1 MESGIYPFI
10 LRHSRRD
17 QVVLVLLSVAA
28 LPFLYYSFELP
39 KLIVN
44 EALSNSAPFPK
55 VWLGLELGQLPY
67 LFTLC
72 AIFLALVLINGAF
85 KFFTSTYRYKVG
97 DRLLRRLRYQ
107 LVERLLR
114 FPVGDFRNQSSGQVV
129 SMVAAETS
137 PLGFFMSEAL
147 TVPTVAAGTLFTI
160 LLFIFTQDWMMGMAA
175 IALYPFQMYLIPR
188 IQKRVNDL
196 QRRESLAVRGV
207 SDNVSQLISNAAEIH
222 GNDTSQFELA
232 NITRRLQTIFDLRV
246 RIASSRY
253 TVNVLNQ
260 FFSQLTPFFFL
271 SIGGFLVIRG
281 EISLGSLVA
290 VLAAH
295 KDMYAPWKDLIDYY
309 QKAEDARVKYG
320 QLREYF
326 TPKSLMAASV
336 IHDDVPHLKLDRA
349 ELILSNVI
357 VDSGDGVKSLD
368 GATARLDLPIHAAF
382 IGGTG
387 NSRSELAR
395 LLLRQSKPTSGDL
408 RLGELAIAD
417 LPDSVIGRRVAYAG
431 SDVWLAGGTLR
442 ELLIYPLLRRPNTAS
457 PHAGEREATLTG
469 NCAWNPDA
477 DWIDYGAAGCRD
489 ITELDENLLELLRAT
504 DLEAEVF
511 DWGIRR
517 PLQRVSADE
526 TARLLRAR
534 SDLRGR
540 LQEAGLANAVE
551 HFDPTRFLEGCTLGE
566 NIIFGTF
573 IGSIDSSEH
582 QVLDQHLF
590 ATLAESELQQ
600 DCLRIGLTVAGLMLE
615 MFKDLDP
622 HDAFFQDFNFIR
634 PEDLPAYETMW
645 RRAETHGVSSLH
657 ADGQHALIRLALQ
670 LTASRHTLG
679 VVDDA
684 LRIKVLRAR
693 QRFQKTLPKNLVR
706 WIVFFDP
713 QLVDPARNLYENLLF
728 GKAISVRPDTQT
740 QIARTM
746 RTVIEK
752 VDLLA
757 LTLRLGMQFDTGIGA
772 SRLSV
777 SQRQRIVLA
786 RCLIKRPDILILNE
800 AFAGIEPSRRDT
812 LLASLRQRMSD
823 RTVLMIE
830 PADDHVALMQRTF
843 DIVNGRLLER
853 TSAAGLS
860 ERGLNSRPSAVGL
873 GGSAEIMAQI
883 PLFAGIDR
891 SKLKLL
897 AFTSEEVT
905 YSAGDVI
912 FRQGDLGDRAY
923 VILDGQVEVV
933 IESTSSGESV
943 VAEIG
948 KHQIFG
954 EMALLANRPRTTSIR
969 AARDTRLLALR
980 QDVFVRLVEEDAAI
994 ALGIARVLIDRL
1006 ANTLQGVGKR

>member
-44 EALSNSAPFPK
+44 EALSDSATFPK
-55 VWLGLELGQLPY
+55 AWFGLELGQLPY

-175 IALYPFQMYLIPR
+175 IALYPFQMYLVPR

-271 SIGGFLVIRG
+271 SIGGYLVIRG

-336 IHDDVPHLKLDRA
+336 IHDDAPHLELNRT

-368 GATARLDLPIHAAF
+368 GATARLSLPIHAAF

-408 RLGELAIAD
+408 RLGEVTIAD

-442 ELLIYPLLRRPNTAS
+442 ELLTYPLLRRPNVPST
-457 PHAGEREATLTG
+457 HAGEREAILTG

-489 ITELDENLLELLRAT
+489 ATELDPILLDLLRAT

-511 DWGIRR
+511 DWGVRR

-526 TARLLRAR
+526 VARLLLAR
-534 SDLRGR
+534 SDLRRR
-540 LQEAGLANAVE
+540 LEKAGLADALE
-551 HFDPTRFLEGCTLGE
+551 HFDPTQFLEGCTLGE

-573 IGSIDSSEH
+573 VDSIESSEREL
-582 QVLDQHLF
+582 LDQHLF
-590 ATLAESELQQ
+590 ATLAEADLHH

-622 HDAFFQDFNFIR
+622 NDGFFQDFNFIR
-634 PEDLPAYETMW
+634 AEDLPAYETMW
-645 RRAETHGVSSLH
+645 RRAETHGASSL
-657 ADGQHALIRLALQ
+657 DTEGQHALIRLALR
-670 LTASRHTLG
+670 LSASRHTLG
-679 VVDDA
+679 VVDEA
-684 LRIKVLRAR
+684 LRTKVLHAR
-693 QRFQKTLPKNLVR
+693 QRFQKTLPRALER
-706 WIVFFDP
+706 SLVFFDP
-713 QLVDPARNLYENLLF
+713 QRVDPARSLYENLLF
-728 GKAISVRPDTQT
+728 GQAISGRPDTQA
-740 QIARTM
+740 QIAAAM
-746 RTVIEK
+746 RAVIET
-752 VDLLA
+752 VDLVALA
-757 LTLRLGMQFDTGIGA
+757 LRLGMQFDTGIGA

-786 RCLIKRPDILILNE
+786 RCLIKRPDIFILNE
-800 AFAGIEPSRRDT
+800 AFAGIEPARRDT
-812 LLASLRQRMSD
+812 VLACLRQRMSN
-823 RTVLMIE
+823 RTLLLIE
-830 PADDHVALMQRTF
+830 PADDHVAHMQRTF
-843 DIVNGRLLER
+843 DISNGRLMER
-853 TSAAGLS
+853 TSTASLP
-860 ERGLNSRPSAVGL
+860 ERASTSQPSAVGL

-905 YSAGDVI
+905 YNAGDLI

-933 IESTSSGESV
+933 VEASSGVESV

-994 ALGIARVLIDRL
+994 ALGITRVLIDRL